1 MYFIKC
7 VKAARVPYIMSFEAA
22 MTGSDR
28 YERGSY
34 GSILFDKDGMWRL
47 KKVKQTGELKRVLI
61 IWKKNQTGS
70 LVCPVIDPATGNP
83 IEKDYVREE
92 QHWEVGETVD
102 KTNYD
107 RKRYDPRTGRY
118 ESLREKWKRRE
129 RERERLERV
138 LREERRKNGT
148 LSSNDEYSSDD
159 SYGGSGGSS
168 KTQADWD
175 NYSNQLN
182 PNNSAYHSS
191 RR

>member
-1 MYFIKC
+1 MTDPRKSS
-7 VKAARVPYIMSFEAA
+7 YIMSSEAA

-34 GSILFDKDGMWRL
+34 GRILFDKDGMWRVQ
-47 KKVKQTGELKRVLI
+47 KVKQTGELKRVLI
-61 IWKKNQTGS
+61 IIRKKNQTGS

-92 QHWEVGETVD
+92 QHWDVG
-102 KTNYD
+102 KKL
-107 RKRYDPRTGRY
+107 KRRQ
-118 ESLREKWKRRE
+118 RE
-129 RERERLERV
+129 RELLERM
-138 LREERRKNGT
+138 LRKERRKNGT
-148 LSSNDEYSSDD
+148 LSSDDEYSFDD

-175 NYSNQLN
+175 NSSNQLN

>member
-1 MYFIKC
+1 
-7 VKAARVPYIMSFEAA
+7 MSMFVS
-22 MTGSDR
+22 MSGRDR

-34 GSILFDKDGMWRL
+34 GPVLIDKDGMWRV
-47 KKVKQTGELKRVLI
+47 KKVKQTGELKRVL

-70 LVCPVIDPATGNP
+70 LVCPVIDPDTGNP
-83 IEKDYVREE
+83 IEQDYVREE
-92 QHWEVGETVD
+92 PHWEVSETVD
-102 KTNYD
+102 HTNYD

-129 RERERLERV
+129 RERELVERM

-148 LSSNDEYSSDD
+148 LSCDDEYSSDD

-191 RR
+191 RH